1 MSVKRLLCISGEG
14 NAHARACHGELSGW
28 DVCVVENIAAAR
40 KVLSQQHYGVGL
52 LLDRSDGSGDAELER
67 FLRQH
72 HHTRWIG
79 VFD

>member
-40 KVLSQQHYGVGL
+40 KVLSQQHY
-52 LLDRSDGSGDAELER
+52 
-67 FLRQH
+67 
-72 HHTRWIG
+72 
-79 VFD
+79 